1 MNTLFTLKVT
11 LENIDPPVWRR
22 IEVPGA
28 MTLEDLH
35 VVLQG
40 VMGWHTSHL
49 HCFEI
54 DGKRYDF
61 DTDDNFDW
69 GMPHLHEAEHLLQ
82 DVARKGTRFTYL
94 YDFGDDW
101 YHEIVVEKVTET
113 DDEDIEPRCLEGARA
128 CPPEDCGGPAGY
140 EELLG
145 VLADPRHPDQA
156 EAREWIGAF
165 DPDVFSASQANAL
178 LWALLALAET
188 EREVARLTEAAE
200 NQSARRKKS

>member
-1 MNTLFTLKVT
+1 MKVT
-11 LENIDPPVWRR
+11 LENIEPSIWRR

-40 VMGWHTSHL
+40 VMGWHTTQL

-54 DGKRYDF
+54 DGTRYDF
-61 DTDDNFDW
+61 DTEDDLDRS
-69 GMPHLHEAEHLLQ
+69 MPHLHEAEHLVQ
-82 DVARKGTRFTYL
+82 DVLREGMQFVYL

-101 YHEIVVEKVTET
+101 YHEIVVETVTLS
-113 DDEDIEPRCLEGARA
+113 DEEDVEPRCLDGARA
-128 CPPEDCGGPAGY
+128 CPPEDCGGPSGY

-145 VLADPRHPDQA
+145 VLADPNHPDHV

-165 DPDVFSASQANAL
+165 HPDIFSPSQANAL
-178 LWALLALAET
+178 IWALLALAET
-188 EREVARLTEAAE
+188 ERELERQRMLSET
-200 NQSARRKKS
+200 SMGSRKKS